1 MVLGVRQQRHTPT
14 LISRVDA
21 DPYMKTFR
29 FTFEKKKKLY
39 PNGTEARAHDKTLQ

>member
-29 FTFEKKKKLY
+29 FTFEKKKRNFTL
-39 PNGTEARAHDKTLQ
+39 TEARAHDKTLQ